1 MQLWNLGL
9 LFKRVRLA
17 IMEFDEVYSFRMPRK
32 PRLHF
37 PGAFYHVLLRGNDG
51 QKIFFDEEDRY
62 RLYLLLQEGTCR
74 YGHRVHAFCF
84 IGNHLHFVIQVADV
98 PLSRIVQ
105 NFSFRFTRWINR
117 KQGRV
122 GHLFQ
127 GRFKAILVDAE
138 RYLLELVRYIH
149 LNPVRAGFTKGA
161 EDYPWSGHK
170 AYLGIEYIP

>member
-1 MQLWNLGL
+1 MKPYLIISTVIILINIL
-9 LFKRVRLA
+9 LDFKLKTGVFENRFRLIIFIIICFIAGFIWDHIAIIRGHWFVKGVRLA
-17 IMEFDEVYSFRMPRK
+17 IVEFEVYYFRMPRK

-62 RLYLLLQEGTCR
+62 RLYLLLQEGICR

-84 IGNHLHFVIQVADV
+84 MGNHLHFVLQVADV

-122 GHLFQ
+122 GHLFHS
-127 GRFKAILVDAE
+127 R
-138 RYLLELVRYIH
+138 
-149 LNPVRAGFTKGA
+149 
-161 EDYPWSGHK
+161 
-170 AYLGIEYIP
+170 